1 MDQPGERF
9 RIDVSKR
16 IASMKLTI
24 PATKRMRSATLALCA
39 FAIASAPVWAQ
50 APQDAPP
57 PPQSDGS
64 APPPHRGEH
73 MRERHLEMMTKHLN
87 LTPDQV
93 AQVKAIDQD
102 GFTQMKALHE
112 DTTTAPAD
120 KHAKM
125 KAIHEAQTAKIRAI
139 LTDEQKPKFD
149 QMIAR
154 EQEHMG
160 RRRGP
165 DGDGNQPPPPPPP
178 A

>member
-1 MDQPGERF
+1 
-9 RIDVSKR
+9 
-16 IASMKLTI
+16 MKITI
-24 PATKRMRSATLALCA
+24 PAIKHMRSAALALCA
-39 FAIASAPVWAQ
+39 FAVASAPVWAQ
-50 APQDAPP
+50 ATQDAP

-64 APPPHRGEH
+64 APPAHGRGEH
-73 MRERHLEMMTKHLN
+73 MQERHLEMMTKHLN

-102 GFTQMKALHE
+102 GMTQMKALHE
-112 DTTTAPAD
+112 DTTTAAAD

-154 EQEHMG
+154 QQEHMDH
-160 RRRGP
+160 RRGP
-165 DGDGNQPPPPPPP
+165 GGEGNEPPPPP
-178 A
+178 AA

>member
-1 MDQPGERF
+1 MM
-9 RIDVSKR
+9 IK
-16 IASMKLTI
+16 I
-24 PATKRMRSATLALCA
+24 PATNRMRSVALALCA
-39 FAIASAPVWAQ
+39 FAVASAPVWAQ

-64 APPPHRGEH
+64 APPSHPRMEH
-73 MRERHLEMMTKHLN
+73 MQEHHLERMTKHLN

-102 GFTQMKALHE
+102 GMTQMMALHQ

-120 KHAKM
+120 KRAKM

-149 QMIAR
+149 KMIAR
-154 EQEHMG
+154 QEERMDHH
-160 RRRGP
+160 RGP
-165 DGDGNQPPPPPPP
+165 GGDGNQPPPPP
-178 A
+178 AA